1 MYSCYFWQEV
11 ISLSPDG
18 PLHQPLV
25 GLWDGQ
31 AMRRTF
37 LADIQALDV
46 ALWPKVR
53 RDLSGEKAQT
63 VVAVSALHCEPW
75 CRMCAISLCRLPLCS
90 IWTFRT
96 VMVNKYYDQIYSLYH
111 LQLLFYVKTLFYLHI
126 SSERTLSYLPCQWVA
141 PFLVLQCE
149 HLAEFFAAGVL
160 LGWVL
165 WVLEASLWDW
175 VGQMSTFHVG
185 NLFKVKQV
193 FELKQKRKAYRF
205 FGRWQNYL
213 MTYWYLQ
220 PVIQKI
226 WAYFLAST
234 SVSLYFRR
242 KRCPYRSPTNQRTVY
257 PTAWLLW
264 LPVKG
269 MKKMKPLLMGI

>member
-46 ALWPKVR
+46 ALRPKVR

-90 IWTFRT
+90 IRTFRT
-96 VMVNKYYDQIYSLYH
+96 VMVNKYYGQIYSLHH
-111 LQLLFYVKTLFYLHI
+111 LQLLFYVKTLFYMHI
-126 SSERTLSYLPCQWVA
+126 SSENTFLSSMPMGGTISGPAVWTFGRILCSWSSLRLSPLSLRGIPLRLSGTDEHLPCGKS
-141 PFLVLQCE
+141 LQSKT
-149 HLAEFFAAGVL
+149 G
-160 LGWVL
+160 L
-165 WVLEASLWDW
+165 WTKTE
-175 VGQMSTFHVG
+175 
-185 NLFKVKQV
+185 
-193 FELKQKRKAYRF
+193 E
-205 FGRWQNYL
+205 
-213 MTYWYLQ
+213 
-220 PVIQKI
+220 
-226 WAYFLAST
+226 
-234 SVSLYFRR
+234 
-242 KRCPYRSPTNQRTVY
+242 
-257 PTAWLLW
+257 
-264 LPVKG
+264 KG
-269 MKKMKPLLMGI
+269 I